1 MKLKR
6 LLSMLVATAMTV
18 GMMSFTVLADEAE
31 NAPEETGVV
40 ETTEAKVPVESD
52 KKAAK
57 NAELAGDKLTWTY
70 DEATKTLTIS
80 GSGKMYNFAVNGQ
93 PWYSHKSDI
102 IKVIISKGVTSIG
115 DEAFHGYPNIESVSI
130 PKGVTSIGQTA
141 FKQCRKLKN
150 ISFPDSLK
158 TIGNAEYKASDWKTV
173 TVTIKIK

>member
-57 NAELAGDKLTWTY
+57 NAELAGDTLTWTY

-80 GSGKMYNFAVNGQ
+80 ESGKMYNFRLTANLGI
-93 PWYSHKSDI
+93 H
-102 IKVIISKGVTSIG
+102 TSL
-115 DEAFHGYPNIESVSI
+115 
-130 PKGVTSIGQTA
+130 T
-141 FKQCRKLKN
+141 
-150 ISFPDSLK
+150 
-158 TIGNAEYKASDWKTV
+158 
-173 TVTIKIK
+173 